1 MNFENELSTTR
12 AGSEKLGIKPGLTQE
27 EFNKA
32 IISVLEARLF
42 GPQQATG
49 STISTAADLTTT
61 AGKNFVKS
69 LNFEPSAADVKTEM
83 KDSSV
88 EVAYDLSQT
97 IKSLPKDAV
106 IKKTSVLLNGK
117 RSIVLNSSTK
127 SQVVNVPPSEFPLT
141 IDVTISAA
149 SADGE
154 FVVSGSKVL
163 PAVDSVSNLGF
174 VNTVT
179 VGKDIETQE
188 DFNKKIL
195 EELNFLKRAMP

>member
-1 MNFENELSTTR
+1 MNFENELSTTK

-42 GPQQATG
+42 GTQQASG
-49 STISTAADLTTT
+49 STISSAADLTTT

-117 RSIVLNSSTK
+117 RSIVLNSST
-127 SQVVNVPPSEFPLT
+127 
-141 IDVTISAA
+141 
-149 SADGE
+149 
-154 FVVSGSKVL
+154 
-163 PAVDSVSNLGF
+163 
-174 VNTVT
+174 
-179 VGKDIETQE
+179 
-188 DFNKKIL
+188 
-195 EELNFLKRAMP
+195 